1 MLELAD
7 LQVRYGAIEAL
18 RGASLL
24 VQPGE
29 VVTVIGSNGAGKS
42 TLLKTIAGLL
52 RPSRGSIRLE
62 GREIAGK
69 PAHEVVP
76 LGISLVPEGRK
87 IFADQTIWDNLL
99 LGGYARRHD
108 DLRASAERQLARFAV
123 LGERRHQQAGAL
135 SGGQQQM
142 LAIARGLMAQPKLLL
157 LDEPSIGLAPRLVR
171 EVFTI
176 VEELRQEGMTIL
188 LVEQMAAM
196 ALAIADRAYVLEQGA
211 IVLEGSGRDLLE
223 SPAVRSAYLGSSAR
237 SARTPLAE

>member
-1 MLELAD
+1 MLELVD
-7 LQVRYGAIEAL
+7 LHVRYGAIEAL
-18 RGASLL
+18 RGASLI
-24 VQPGE
+24 VHPGE

-42 TLLKTIAGLL
+42 TMLKAIAGLL
-52 RPSRGSIRLE
+52 RPSRGRIRLN
-62 GREIAGK
+62 GQEIAGK
-69 PAHEVVP
+69 PAHQIVP

-87 IFADQTIWDNLL
+87 IFADQTVWDNLL
-99 LGGYARRHD
+99 LGGYVRRRE
-108 DLRASAERQLARFAV
+108 DLRERADAQLSRFTV
-123 LGERRHQQAGAL
+123 LRERRHQQAGAL

-142 LAIARGLMAQPKLLL
+142 LAIARGLMARPKLLL

-171 EVFTI
+171 EVFAI

-211 IVLEGSGRDLLE
+211 IVLEGSGQELLA

-237 SARTPLAE
+237 LA

>member
-1 MLELAD
+1 MLEITGLH
-7 LQVRYGAIEAL
+7 VRYGAIEAL
-18 RGASLL
+18 RGITLN

-42 TLLKTIAGLL
+42 TLLKAVAGLHQ
-52 RPSRGSIRLE
+52 PAQGSVRLL
-62 GREIAGK
+62 GQEIAGQ
-69 PAHEVVP
+69 PAHRIVP

-99 LGGYARRHD
+99 LGGYARRHE
-108 DLRASAERQLARFAV
+108 DLRVSAETQLLRFEALAARRN
-123 LGERRHQQAGAL
+123 EPAGSL

-142 LAIARGLMAQPKLLL
+142 LAIARGLMARPKLLL

-176 VEELRQEGMTIL
+176 IDELRQEGITVL

-196 ALAIADRAYVLEQGA
+196 ALASADRAYVLEQGR
-211 IVLEGSGRDLLE
+211 IVLEGSGRELLE
-223 SPAVRSAYLGSSAR
+223 SPAVRSAYLGAAAQTS
-237 SARTPLAE
+237 